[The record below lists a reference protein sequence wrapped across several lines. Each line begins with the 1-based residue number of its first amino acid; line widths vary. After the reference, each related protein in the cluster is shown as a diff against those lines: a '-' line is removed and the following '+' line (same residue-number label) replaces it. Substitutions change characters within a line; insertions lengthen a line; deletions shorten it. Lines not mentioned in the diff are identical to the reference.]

1 MKRPVKQSDGLYH
14 IKGKTYSSVRGS
26 RAQVWNETSY
36 KTPGG
41 LLKSALTRS
50 HGRIVSLKKSRT
62 AKKEKRLEKAGYF
75 TKKGEFGSFRK
86 SAKSRRSSSK
96 KGGQALGGELAPAAF
111 PQADSANA
119 ASAATTTL

>member
-14 IKGKTYSSVRGS
+14 IKGKTYKAVRGS
-26 RAQVWNETSY
+26 RAQVWNQTAY

-41 LLKSALTRS
+41 LLKSELTKS

-86 SAKSRRSSSK
+86 TEKKSRRSSSK
-96 KGGQALGGELAPAAF
+96 KGGQALGGDLSPASF

-119 ASAATTTL
+119 ATVSTM